1 MKSVATPQSEL
12 PHILIYGSVNSGKST
27 LFNLLV
33 GQEYAVT
40 SPIAGTTTDVLYK
53 RIELPEVGP
62 VVLGDTPGVGDTSP
76 LGAQRMAAT
85 RVALRRAD
93 IVLVLQD
100 EREESLDPQLEK
112 DYPNAIFLLFKLDFS
127 EEREALRERALELIA
142 KTLKG
147 RKTYQRQETLSG
159 NLAKPGDL
167 VLLLMPQDKAAPKG
181 RLILP
186 QVQMIRELLDKH
198 CMVVAIQPEELGAT
212 LSKLRAMPDLV
223 ITDSSVFQGVEKQLP
238 REVPLTSFSVLMS
251 AYKGDLH
258 RLVAGAKVL
267 SQLPP
272 NAHILIAEACSHVP
286 TNEDI
291 GRVKLPKLLRKKLGD
306 ELVITHVN
314 GDDFPTD
321 LSGYQLVIHCGA
333 CMMNR
338 NHLLTRQEE
347 ATRQQVP
354 MTNYGIAIAQLL
366 GILDRV
372 VLP

>member
-40 SPIAGTTTDVLYK
+40 SPMVGTTTDVLYK

-62 VVLGDTPGVGDTSP
+62 VVLGDTPGIGDTSP

-93 IVLVLQD
+93 IVLVL
-100 EREESLDPQLEK
+100 EESLDSQLEK

-159 NLAKPGDL
+159 TLANLGDL
-167 VLLLMPQDKAAPKG
+167 VLLVMPQDKAAPKG

-186 QVQMIRELLDKH
+186 QVQMMRELLDKH
-198 CMVVAIQPEELGAT
+198 CMVIAIQPEELGTT

-223 ITDSSVFQGVEKQLP
+223 ITDSSVFQEVEKQLP

-251 AYKGDLH
+251 AYKGDIH
-258 RLVAGAKVL
+258 RLVAGAKALV
-267 SQLPP
+267 QLPP

>member
-1 MKSVATPQSEL
+1 MNSVSTPLSEL
-12 PHILIYGSVNSGKST
+12 PHILLYGVVNSGKSK

-62 VVLGDTPGVGDTSP
+62 VVLGDTPGIGDGSP
-76 LGAQRMAAT
+76 LGEKRMAAT

-93 IVLVLQD
+93 IVLVLQS
-100 EREESLDPQLEK
+100 EGELLEPDLPK
-112 DYPNAIFLLFKLDFS
+112 SYPNATFLPLKLSFE
-127 EEREALRERALELIA
+127 EEREAVRRRVIALITQVLKERPKHRYESL
-142 KTLKG
+142 TG
-147 RKTYQRQETLSG
+147 S
-159 NLAKPGDL
+159 LAKRGDL
-167 VLLLMPQDKAAPKG
+167 VLLVMPQDSAAPKG

-198 CMVVAIQPEELGAT
+198 CMVMAIQPEELQT
-212 LSKLRAMPDLV
+212 TFMKLKGLPDLV
-223 ITDSSVFQGVEKQLP
+223 VTDSSLFQSVEAQLP
-238 REVPLTSFSVLMS
+238 SDVPLTSFSVLMS
-251 AYKGDLH
+251 AYKGDIGQ
-258 RLVAGAKVL
+258 LVEGAKVL
-267 SQLPP
+267 SELPP
-272 NAHILIAEACSHVP
+272 DAHILIAEACSHVP

-291 GRVKLPKLLRKKLGD
+291 GRVKLPKLLRQKLGD
-306 ELVITHVN
+306 TLVISHVN
-314 GDDFPTD
+314 GNDFPTD

-338 NHLLTRQEE
+338 NHLLTRQAE
-347 ATRQQVP
+347 AGRQQVP

>member
-1 MKSVATPQSEL
+1 
-12 PHILIYGSVNSGKST
+12 
-27 LFNLLV
+27 
-33 GQEYAVT
+33 
-40 SPIAGTTTDVLYK
+40 
-53 RIELPEVGP
+53 
-62 VVLGDTPGVGDTSP
+62 
-76 LGAQRMAAT
+76 
-85 RVALRRAD
+85 
-93 IVLVLQD
+93 
-100 EREESLDPQLEK
+100 
-112 DYPNAIFLLFKLDFS
+112 
-127 EEREALRERALELIA
+127 
-142 KTLKG
+142 
-147 RKTYQRQETLSG
+147 
-159 NLAKPGDL
+159 
-167 VLLLMPQDKAAPKG
+167 
-181 RLILP
+181 
-186 QVQMIRELLDKH
+186 MIRELLDKH
-198 CMVVAIQPEELGAT
+198 CLVVSIQPEELGAT

-223 ITDSSVFQGVEKQLP
+223 ITDSSVFQEVEKQLP

-251 AYKGDLH
+251 AYKGDIH

-267 SQLPP
+267 SQLPT

-291 GRVKLPKLLRKKLGD
+291 GRVKLPNLLRKKLGD

-321 LSGYQLVIHCGA
+321 LNGYQLVIHCGA

>member
-62 VVLGDTPGVGDTSP
+62 VVLGDTPGVGDSSP

-100 EREESLDPQLEK
+100 EREEALDPQLVK
-112 DYPNAIFLLFKLDFS
+112 DYPNAICLPFKLPFS
-127 EEREALRERALELIA
+127 EDREALREQAIELIA
-142 KTLKG
+142 KTLKE
-147 RKTYQRQETLSG
+147 RKICRQETLSG
-159 NLAKPGDL
+159 TLAKPGDL
-167 VLLLMPQDKAAPKG
+167 VLLVMPQDKAAPKG

-198 CMVVAIQPEELGAT
+198 CLVVSIQPEELGAT

-223 ITDSSVFQGVEKQLP
+223 ITDSSVFQEVEKQLP

-251 AYKGDLH
+251 AYKGDIH